1 MKKITIVKKL
11 SYVIILLSLTLT
23 AGISQAQRG
32 DNSTR
37 RSQRVVPMQEVQIM
51 SPDENVKFILL
62 PNADRLT
69 FTVKLGEITVIED
82 SPIIMKLDEND
93 LSAGVI
99 FKNIER
105 YEINE
110 TYAWYG
116 AKSIAV
122 NQCNGAKIYFQNDLS
137 FDNYILEIRVFNDGI
152 AFRHVIPEDENV
164 SRIPDEYST
173 FVIPTGSKVWYH
185 DLDGHYEA
193 AYKMKDIS
201 DIQPGEWAG
210 PPVTFKLPNEKGY
223 ASIAEAN
230 LVNYSG
236 MALEADGR
244 RGFISGLGNRQPLNY
259 PFELRYGREEG
270 KRLSKPA
277 SVNGTITTPWR
288 VVMVGQDLNTLV
300 NSTILPNLCPP
311 PDPELFPKGIN
322 TSWIKPGR
330 AVWKYVDGGPEGYEG
345 LKQFSKWAGQ
355 LGFEHHIVEGVWSR
369 WTTEERKNFVDYSTK
384 QGVKVWFW
392 KHSRDLRTQ
401 SEREEFFALLKDL
414 GVAGAKIDFF
424 DHEAKELIDLYE
436 ILCRMA
442 AENQILLNFHG
453 ANKPT
458 GRNRTWPNELVR
470 EAVKGMESSKF
481 TERARHET
489 ILPFTRFL
497 SGPAEYTSMV
507 FNERRHDSSPVHQ
520 IASMAVFSSP
530 LLTIAANPET
540 IFKNPAVD
548 IIRSIPAVWDE
559 TIVLPDSEVGELAVF
574 ARRSGDTWFLAVMCG
589 PEARKIQV
597 PLSFLSDGN
606 YSVDSVRDSKNN
618 DAVIEMDK
626 TTLNNEDTINV
637 EMINGGGFVAR
648 FIK

>member
-1 MKKITIVKKL
+1 MRKITISKELV
-11 SYVIILLSLTLT
+11 SAIIILSLLIM
-23 AGISQAQRG
+23 GNIVKAQG
-32 DNSTR
+32 NDENTR
-37 RSQRVVPMQEVQIM
+37 RSQRVIPFEEVQIV
-51 SPDENVKFILL
+51 SPDGNVKFILL
-62 PNADRLT
+62 SNAERLT
-69 FTVKLGEITVIED
+69 FVVKLDETTVIGS
-82 SPIIMKLDEND
+82 SPIIMKLDNYD
-93 LSAGVI
+93 LSSGVVY
-99 FKNIER
+99 KNIER
-105 YEINE
+105 FKFSE
-110 TYAWYG
+110 TYPWYG
-116 AKSIAV
+116 AKSIAL
-122 NQCNGAKIYFQNDLS
+122 NQFNGAKIYFQHDLS
-137 FDNYILEIRVFNDGI
+137 FVDYYLEIKVFNDGI
-152 AFRHVIPEDENV
+152 AFRHIIPGDNEI

-173 FVIPTGSKVWYH
+173 FVIPSGSKVWYH

-210 PPVTFKLPNEKGY
+210 PPVTFKLPDEKGY
-223 ASIAEAN
+223 ATIAEAN
-230 LVNYSG
+230 LINYSG

-244 RGFISGLGNRQPLNY
+244 RGFITGLGNRQPLNY

-270 KRLSKPA
+270 MRLGRPT
-277 SVNGTITTPWR
+277 SVNGTIITPWR

-300 NSTILPNLCPP
+300 NSTVLPNLCPP
-311 PDPELFPKGIN
+311 PDPELFPEGIN

-330 AVWKYVDGGPEGYEG
+330 AAWRYVDGGTGGYDG

-369 WTTEERKNFVDYSTK
+369 WTTEERKSFVDYSEK

-401 SEREEFFALLKDL
+401 PEREEFFALLKDL

-489 ILPFTRFL
+489 ILPFTRF
-497 SGPAEYTSMV
+497 
-507 FNERRHDSSPVHQ
+507 
-520 IASMAVFSSP
+520 
-530 LLTIAANPET
+530 
-540 IFKNPAVD
+540 
-548 IIRSIPAVWDE
+548 
-559 TIVLPDSEVGELAVF
+559 
-574 ARRSGDTWFLAVMCG
+574 
-589 PEARKIQV
+589 
-597 PLSFLSDGN
+597 
-606 YSVDSVRDSKNN
+606 
-618 DAVIEMDK
+618 
-626 TTLNNEDTINV
+626 
-637 EMINGGGFVAR
+637 
-648 FIK
+648 